1 MLVSCCN
8 PNGYFN
14 SAFQD
19 NHIYMKDYFRKI
31 NLILRLQ
38 IINQLYQIK
47 VKFMPRLR
55 LKKSD
60 LS

>member
-1 MLVSCCN
+1 MDI
-8 PNGYFN
+8 N

-38 IINQLYQIK
+38 IINQLYEIK

-55 LKKSD
+55 LKERSILTSKY
-60 LS
+60 LG

>member
-1 MLVSCCN
+1 MDI
-8 PNGYFN
+8 N

-47 VKFMPRLR
+47 VKFMPRPR

>member
-1 MLVSCCN
+1 MDI
-8 PNGYFN
+8 N

-19 NHIYMKDYFRKI
+19 NLIYMKDYFRKI

-47 VKFMPRLR
+47 VKFMPRPR